1 MATPKQKRRPRKR
14 NNLAELREI
23 FQTGSDILGIVTG
36 RNMPAW
42 LGALGL
48 DKMLGPVEKEA
59 SAPMEGTV
67 VYDPYFILGIP
78 KTATKDEVKQRY
90 KQLAFVFH
98 PDKKGGYDEAMK
110 RINAAYKQIMD
121 GPG

>member
-1 MATPKQKRRPRKR
+1 MVTPKQKRRPRKR
-14 NNLAELREI
+14 NNLAELKEV

-36 RNMPAW
+36 HNMPAW

-48 DKMLGPVEKEA
+48 DKMLGPLPK
-59 SAPMEGTV
+59 STGAPLEGTIV
-67 VYDPYFILGIP
+67 SDPYFVLGLP

-90 KQLAFVFH
+90 RQLARVFH
-98 PDKKGGYDEAMK
+98 PDNKGGYDEAMK
-110 RINAAYKQIMD
+110 RLNAAYKAIVD